1 MEPNTN
7 ALMSTVIDHPQ
18 RLWGGHKER
27 ESRAALGKMMMTI
40 TVTVDVQSQPCRK
53 LSN

>member
-27 ESRAALGKMMMTI
+27 ESSSGEDDDDHYSYR
-40 TVTVDVQSQPCRK
+40 
-53 LSN
+53 